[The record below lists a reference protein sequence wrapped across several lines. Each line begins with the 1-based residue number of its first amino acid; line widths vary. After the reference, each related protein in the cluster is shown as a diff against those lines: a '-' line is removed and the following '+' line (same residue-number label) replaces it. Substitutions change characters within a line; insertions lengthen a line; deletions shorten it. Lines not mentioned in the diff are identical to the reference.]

1 MTTNIEA
8 GLNELIRTTDSE
20 VTKRVSHNSLALM
33 KKLLVSGDNKNLT
46 RYFFGICCSDRNQ
59 NQSFL
64 LHNPVLEVV
73 LKVTA
78 GAIRGT
84 QDAWLEALLKEHG
97 IDPNQ
102 PS

>member
-1 MTTNIEA
+1 M
-8 GLNELIRTTDSE
+8 R
-20 VTKRVSHNSLALM
+20 VTGSLFNFLSSRLHPFFD
-33 KKLLVSGDNKNLT
+33 LL
-46 RYFFGICCSDRNQ
+46 FGICCSDRNQ
-59 NQSFL
+59 KQSFS
-64 LHNPVLEVV
+64 LHIPVLETV

>member
-1 MTTNIEA
+1 
-8 GLNELIRTTDSE
+8 
-20 VTKRVSHNSLALM
+20 M
-33 KKLLVSGDNKNLT
+33 KKLLDSGDNKNLT

-64 LHNPVLEVV
+64 LHIPVLEVV

-97 IDPNQ
+97 IDPNK